1 MKDIL
6 TRNIKGKLI
15 ALAVGVITYLSLQIL
30 SMTLL
35 HDVYTFGWM
44 ADHLY
49 CYTWIPVLLLIAF
62 DKTLLSYFITF
73 GTVAGTIVGELL
85 GKFIKGQR
93 MSQIT
98 PDMKVEEI
106 HERSLHYGVL
116 IWLITIVA
124 FIAVGIMLSIIH
136 NRRKKQ
142 ATA

>member
-15 ALAVGVITYLSLQIL
+15 AFAVGVITYLSLQIL

-49 CYTWIPVLLLIAF
+49 CYTWIPALLLIAF
-62 DKTLLSYFITF
+62 DKTFLSYFVTF
-73 GTVAGTIVGELL
+73 GTVVGTVIGEFL
-85 GKFIKGQR
+85 GGFITEQR

-124 FIAVGIMLSIIH
+124 FIAVGIIFSIFH
-136 NRRKKQ
+136 NKRKKQ